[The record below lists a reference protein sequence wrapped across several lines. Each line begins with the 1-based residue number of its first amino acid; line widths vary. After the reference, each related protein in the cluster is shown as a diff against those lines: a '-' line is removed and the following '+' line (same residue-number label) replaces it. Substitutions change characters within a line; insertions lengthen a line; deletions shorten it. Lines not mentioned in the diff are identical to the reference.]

1 MNPDAK
7 SSCGKDG
14 WLKTELELNFDYVY
28 VTKEVWQHL
37 YSWYSA
43 DYVIFRHLKRQE
55 RHLGSKA
62 KYVLELYPEQARHD
76 VD

>member
-43 DYVIFRHLKRQE
+43 DYVIFRHLKR
-55 RHLGSKA
+55 
-62 KYVLELYPEQARHD
+62 
-76 VD
+76 